1 MVPLLG
7 YLSIL
12 LTILPNFSFTAKK
25 KKKKCSSDWS
35 EGAACGWCIAPIN
48 SLCNFSHSL
57 ENIWAQQTSNFFSA
71 THLPS

>member
-25 KKKKCSSDWS
+25 KKKKKM
-35 EGAACGWCIAPIN
+35 
-48 SLCNFSHSL
+48 L
-57 ENIWAQQTSNFFSA
+57 Q
-71 THLPS
+71 